1 MARVVVFDEFGGP
14 DVLHMMDESVQTPGP
29 GEVRV
34 KIEAAAVNPLDLM
47 MRAGTSPA
55 AVPLPHARLGVEASG
70 VVDDVGRGVTGLE
83 VGQPVIVSAVPN
95 AAAVGMY
102 ADYALLAAQH
112 VIPRP
117 ESMDAVTAA
126 ATWVGFSTAYGALV
140 EKAGMR
146 PGDRVLISAASGSVG
161 RSAIQIANQLGAI
174 PIALTREHAKREE
187 LLTAG
192 AAAVVATDGT
202 HLVESVRDVT
212 GGGAEIVLD
221 MVRGPGQQQLV
232 AAAGPGATIVVAGFL
247 DSRPTPFPIGVGLRI
262 FTYASFEHT
271 LDPGTVAR
279 MAAFLRAGVRLGAI
293 EPAIGEVFPLED
305 VAEAHRRVE
314 SGTHGGKKIV
324 LAL

>member
-14 DVLHMMDESVQTPGP
+14 EVLRTRDEPVQEPGP

-47 MRAGTSPA
+47 MRAGMSPA
-55 AVPLPHARLGVEASG
+55 PVPLPHSRLGVEASG
-70 VVDDVGRGVTGLE
+70 VVDDLGSGVAGLE

-95 AAAVGMY
+95 AAAAGTY
-102 ADYALLAAQH
+102 ADYTVLAAQH

-117 ESMDAVTAA
+117 EGMDPVTAA
-126 ATWVGFSTAYGALV
+126 AIWVGFSTAYGALV

-161 RSAIQIANQLGAI
+161 RSAIQIANHIGAI

-187 LLTAG
+187 LLAAG
-192 AAAVVATDGT
+192 AAAVVATGA
-202 HLVESVRDVT
+202 HLVEAVRDVT

-221 MVRGPGQQQLV
+221 LVRGPGQQQLV
-232 AAAGPGATIVVAGFL
+232 TAAGPGATMVVAGFL
-247 DSRPTPFPIGVGLRI
+247 DSRPTPFPMGVGLRI
-262 FTYASFEHT
+262 FNYASFEHT
-271 LDPGTVAR
+271 LDPVIVAR

-293 EPAIGEVFPLED
+293 EPAIGEVFPITD

-314 SGTHGGKKIV
+314 SGTHEGKKIV